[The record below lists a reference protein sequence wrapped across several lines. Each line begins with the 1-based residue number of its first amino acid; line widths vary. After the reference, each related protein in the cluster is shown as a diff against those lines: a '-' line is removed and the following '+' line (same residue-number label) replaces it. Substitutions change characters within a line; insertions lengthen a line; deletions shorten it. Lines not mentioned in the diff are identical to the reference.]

1 MAPFAFPHKSDD
13 GVDEVMEL
21 QNAAASHY
29 SPSIANLQP
38 ISIFES
44 INSVLHATKSADT
57 SNNGKWL

>member
-13 GVDEVMEL
+13 GVDEIMEL
-21 QNAAASHY
+21 QNAAHY

-44 INSVLHATKSADT
+44 INSVLHATKSTDT
-57 SNNGKWL
+57 NNNGKFDS